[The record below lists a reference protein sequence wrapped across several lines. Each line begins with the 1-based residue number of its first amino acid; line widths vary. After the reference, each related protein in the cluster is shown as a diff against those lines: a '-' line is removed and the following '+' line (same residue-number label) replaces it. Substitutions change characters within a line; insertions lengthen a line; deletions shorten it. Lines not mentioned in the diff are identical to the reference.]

1 MRPEPASKQVR
12 GACFIY
18 IPWRLVSFVACVRF
32 VHRIRPSLRRGRC
45 LHRPKGTVEFALVC
59 RKIGFICWVEWASTP
74 TIFPE
79 DFQKNRRGGRP
90 CPPAENPVFSEIFGE
105 FATSSG
111 RTEASA
117 PTNRPETCEI
127 PEGTAYYI
135 SSAVRSSTVS
145 RRTASVGLPPESM
158 TTGGRGM
165 RL

>member
-1 MRPEPASKQVR
+1 MSGLFSGKVSGRFFHLYREGSSFFTHASILCIASVRLCVGGDAYIDPRVPSNSPEVSVKTGLFA
-12 GACFIY
+12 GAM
-18 IPWRLVSFVACVRF
+18 
-32 VHRIRPSLRRGRC
+32 
-45 LHRPKGTVEFALVC
+45 
-59 RKIGFICWVEWASTP
+59 WASSP

-90 CPPAENPVFSEIFGE
+90 CPPAENPVFSEIFCE
-105 FATSSG
+105 FETSSG

-158 TTGGRGM
+158 TTGGLGM